1 VKLASVSID
10 LDEVHHYF
18 GLHGLAAGQPQHLVY
33 DRAILRS
40 LDWAS
45 SLDVPLTYFAVGR
58 DLERPENS
66 ATLRDAVNHGHEVG
80 NHSLSHH
87 YDLTRRSR
95 AEMAREVS
103 EGARAIERATGER
116 PAGFRA
122 PGYTMTDELFDVLA
136 SAGVRYDSSVFPC
149 PPYYAAKGAALLSSR
164 LAGRKTTAIVAA
176 PHVLLAPRRPYRVGR
191 PFSRAGKGMP
201 ELPIQVTPK
210 LRLPYI
216 GTSLVLAGPGGARL
230 LTRTL
235 LREPFVNLE
244 LHGLDF
250 LGVDDGLGGL
260 AAHQPDAKLSLDR
273 KLASLAAAIELLK
286 RHDFS
291 FVRLDVAASALLG

>member
-164 LAGRKTTAIVAA
+164 LAGRKTTAIVA
-176 PHVLLAPRRPYRVGR
+176 HVLLAPRRPYRVGR